1 MQEFSSDYD
10 AVTIGNLLK
19 SLRHAKSDISS
30 NESMNDCRAD
40 FHCNKEK
47 DFLLR
52 DREDFG

>member
-1 MQEFSSDYD
+1 MQEVSSDYD
-10 AVTIGNLLK
+10 AVTIGHLLK

-47 DFLLR
+47 DFL
-52 DREDFG
+52 